1 MQRKKRE
8 RAYIR
13 NYINDFH
20 LQIDGQTEHINNLF
34 EIYLRYYV
42 SAH

>member
-1 MQRKKRE
+1 MRRKKRE
-8 RAYIR
+8 RTYIR

-20 LQIDGQTEHINNLF
+20 LQIDDQTERINSLF